1 MAISMFQLLK
11 LMYYMVRN
19 MGGKKP
25 AINAVSDDV
34 QWLRNQ
40 FPKWQTINSIGVAE
54 SARDTGGE
62 AKTERRYFVSSLG
75 ADESCLPM
83 PYGSTGG

>member
-1 MAISMFQLLK
+1 
-11 LMYYMVRN
+11 

-40 FPKWQTINSIGVAE
+40 FPKWQTLI
-54 SARDTGGE
+54 R
-62 AKTERRYFVSSLG
+62 
-75 ADESCLPM
+75 
-83 PYGSTGG
+83 